1 MNAVE
6 LSSVLVAVKVRLDE
20 FSATVDVERWISV
33 GASFAATELIV
44 EVTDAS
50 SVSVI
55 LALPVPGASF
65 SALAADLT

>member
-20 FSATVDVERWISV
+20 FSAKVDVERSISV

-55 LALPVPGASF
+55 LALPVPGVSF
-65 SALAADLT
+65 SALAAALT